1 MQFQNA
7 VSKCSIEC
15 TQSNAHNHFQ
25 FLIESIAHMTLSKDY
40 EVPVR
45 AWLNTDDNMTEKCR
59 GLERDSLR
67 NELTTI
73 DRREKDNQFKHLDED
88 ARFDKYRTEIQIER
102 LLEKLLSANRNG
114 IFKPEYTKHGLER
127 GLVGEE
133 SSRQGERLKAANATL
148 NADWNPINNP
158 IAGARKKE
166 ELRAAHAL
174 VLANPIYDDEKY
186 NGILVATT
194 KADSIVLDFHC
205 FELIVSV
212 QASYNLP
219 AFEGC
224 TISFY
229 IFFTSRDA
237 SINGVEWAAFLSSRS
252 GYIFISE
259 DVRQHTP
266 GRPVLRHTEESPLYR
281 HNIESDGSI
290 ITPKQMKDE
299 LGFKV
304 ETLFTSKFMINARD
318 VEDALQ
324 RKFQHLPLG
333 CRLWRR
339 PDAGAKFAIPDGK
352 VHSVGIVYSDQI
364 LPLIEQGMIEV
375 CH

>member
-1 MQFQNA
+1 
-7 VSKCSIEC
+7 
-15 TQSNAHNHFQ
+15 
-25 FLIESIAHMTLSKDY
+25 MTLSENYK
-40 EVPVR
+40 VPVT
-45 AWLNTDDNMTEKCR
+45 AWLNTDNNMTEECR
-59 GLERDSLR
+59 GQARQGIK
-67 NELTTI
+67 NQLTTI
-73 DRREKDNQFKHLDED
+73 DRSEIDQRFSDLDED
-88 ARFDKYRTEIQIER
+88 ARLKKYRTGKQIEYLVER
-102 LLEKLLSANRNG
+102 LLKTHRNG
-114 IFKPEYTKHGLER
+114 IIKPEKTRFGLER

-148 NADWNPINNP
+148 NAYWNPLNNAINGP
-158 IAGARKKE
+158 IASRRKAE
-166 ELRAAHAL
+166 ELRAAHEL
-174 VLANPIYDDEKY
+174 ELSDIKYDGEKSF
-186 NGILVATT
+186 GVLVAAT
-194 KADSIVLDFHC
+194 KAESIILDSHC

-219 AFEGC
+219 DFDGC
-224 TISFY
+224 TISFH
-229 IFFTSRDA
+229 IFYTARDA

-252 GYIFISE
+252 GYRWESE

-281 HNIESDGSI
+281 HDIESDGSI
-290 ITPKQMKDE
+290 ITAKQMKDE

-304 ETLFTSKFMINARD
+304 ETLFTSSLKINARD

-324 RKFQHLPLG
+324 LRFQHLPLG

-339 PDAGAKFAIPDGK
+339 PDAGAKFEKPDEK

-364 LPLIEQGMIEV
+364 LPLIKQGMIKV